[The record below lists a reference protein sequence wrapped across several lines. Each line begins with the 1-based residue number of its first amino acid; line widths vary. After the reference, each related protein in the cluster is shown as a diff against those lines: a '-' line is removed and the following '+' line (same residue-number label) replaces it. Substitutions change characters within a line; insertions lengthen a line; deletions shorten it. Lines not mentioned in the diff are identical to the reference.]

1 MARQREKEEK
11 SKRLTDKQLQELGI
25 DGIIAFYNKKG
36 KAVIQRGKDIRWED
50 PQRIPSGSL
59 TLDYIT
65 GGGIPRGRLTQFKGK
80 ESSGKTTTACKV
92 VGNVMRSGGEV
103 AWAAA
108 EGFDKKWARKTGAP
122 IPYNEAELAKMNK
135 LQRKFI
141 EKQEWPG
148 SFTLISAD
156 TGDSLL
162 DVVIDFTRSGQFD
175 LIVIDSLAMLRST
188 RIMNDSVEKENRGGQ
203 GKMFS
208 EWTAKMY
215 PAFNNQESMGNPKTA
230 IIGINQLRDQGFQS
244 QFQMAPDSPGGWAL
258 KHGKGLDVQFTPED
272 LIIEAFTDYRV
283 VYGRTTQIKVTK
295 SKVCPPFREGTFDF
309 YFEDYMGHKAGEIDL
324 AKEIRV
330 LGTRLGLIK
339 QGGSWFSIG
348 GKKLHGGEKFDSYLR
363 ANPKV
368 MNALEEGIRELAKPN

>member
-1 MARQREKEEK
+1 
-11 SKRLTDKQLQELGI
+11 
-25 DGIIAFYNKKG
+25 
-36 KAVIQRGKDIRWED
+36 
-50 PQRIPSGSL
+50 
-59 TLDYIT
+59 
-65 GGGIPRGRLTQFKGK
+65 
-80 ESSGKTTTACKV
+80 
-92 VGNVMRSGGEV
+92 MRSGGEV